1 MLLRSIRFRL
11 TLWYALALAVLLTA
25 SGVFWFWY
33 LGQESG
39 KHLDERMSIVAANAV
54 SLIEIQLAD
63 TDRQSLADAQLCER
77 IDELTHRQ
85 RWDEL
90 VQIWDVQGKLVCS
103 TESAEIW
110 HLSPQR
116 DDLLLA
122 LHGDTVYRDVI
133 LDGQPI
139 RVLLYPASK
148 HTRFVGAVLVAS
160 RQGEMHA
167 ALANLRLLLLTFS
180 PITLLLMSI
189 GGWFLAGRTISP
201 VTRISRSM
209 QRINAESL
217 DQRLPVSP
225 AGDEISE
232 LAETFNGLLARL
244 HDSFRKIRQFSGDAS
259 HELRTPLT
267 ILKGETEVALRW
279 AKTPEEYRNALH
291 SNLEEINR
299 MERIIEDLLQ
309 LAKSDAGELQIEI
322 EDLSLSDLILEI
334 YMQGRSLAEGRQLEI
349 EFKVEVDREIRIMG
363 DALRLRQLFL
373 NLIVNAIKYT
383 PDPGRV
389 DVCLA
394 TEGDNAVVRVIDNG
408 IGIPEPQQ
416 AYIFDRFYRVDQARN
431 REVGGAGLGLSI
443 VKWIVAAHAGQIE
456 VSSEAGQG
464 SIFTVTLPM
473 AGPQREQGKDV
484 TGGKS

>member
-11 TLWYALALAVLLTA
+11 TLWYALALAVILTA

-54 SLIEIQLAD
+54 SLIEFQLAD
-63 TDRQSLADAQLCER
+63 ADWQSPADAQLCER

-90 VQIWDVQGKLVCS
+90 VQLWDSQGELVCS
-103 TESAEIW
+103 TESAEFW

-122 LHGDTVYRDVI
+122 LHGELVYRDVF
-133 LDGQPI
+133 LAGQPI
-139 RVLLYPASK
+139 RTLLYPTTK

-160 RQGEMHA
+160 RQSEMHA
-167 ALANLRLLLLTFS
+167 ALAKLRLLLLTFS

-217 DQRLPVSP
+217 DQRLPVSS

-244 HDSFRKIRQFSGDAS
+244 QDSFRKIRQFSGDAS

-279 AKTPEEYRNALH
+279 ARSPVEYRNALH

-309 LAKSDAGELQIEI
+309 LAKSDAGELQMEI

-334 YMQGRSLAEGRQLEI
+334 FMQGRALAEGRQLEI
-349 EFKVEVDREIRIMG
+349 EFKVEVDREIRIWG
-363 DALRLRQLFL
+363 DALRLRQMFL

-383 PDPGRV
+383 PDPGWV

-408 IGIPEPQQ
+408 IGIPAPQQ

-431 REVGGAGLGLSI
+431 RAVGGAGLGLSI
-443 VKWIVAAHAGQIE
+443 VKRIVAAHAGQIE
-456 VSSEAGQG
+456 VTSEAGKG

-473 AGPQREQGKDV
+473 AGPHANR
-484 TGGKS
+484 TRM